1 MRSYTLFLPCLWHG
15 FLLAL
20 RVTCIVC
27 LFYHFLSLS
36 SPAVCLCA
44 VVFVELQKCPWRLCA
59 RETPSPLGIEWNDED
74 NDSPSWFL
82 LFRANF
88 FRFVGCLFFY
98 HCLIL
103 LHLSIED
110 VGILVGNLQHICRN
124 HPFCCNRELRLD
136 PIQMPMRQQ
145 SDWNTRKR
153 ILNQKTP
160 SELLRKRNLIE
171 ISYRPI

>member
-88 FRFVGCLFFY
+88 FRFVGCLFFIIVWFY
-98 HCLIL
+98 YISVLRTLGFWLEICNTFAEI
-103 LHLSIED
+103 I
-110 VGILVGNLQHICRN
+110 HIIHRLN
-124 HPFCCNRELRLD
+124 KVAFGFCCNRELRLD
-136 PIQMPMRQQ
+136 PIQM
-145 SDWNTRKR
+145 
-153 ILNQKTP
+153 
-160 SELLRKRNLIE
+160 
-171 ISYRPI
+171 